1 MNEMC
6 KWLSYKKN
14 RTKYVRVTCFAI
26 GVAILLGLFGDG
38 LYSETDWISDD
49 NPVNELCE
57 YLSHTFSE
65 MQAEPRQIRSDNFE
79 ICEAADRNDSDREES
94 LRILMIPVIKA
105 LAASSGVDL
114 SILAWTLAMGTDIGG
129 SATPIGASANVVGI
143 SIASK
148 NGHMIGWG
156 RYCKFLAPATVMV
169 ILICMIGIYLRYF

>member
-26 GVAILLGLFGDG
+26 GVAILLGLLGDG
-38 LYSETDWISDD
+38 LHPKIGWMSDD
-49 NPVNELCE
+49 KPVNELCS

-94 LRILMIPVIKA
+94 LRMLVYIF
-105 LAASSGVDL
+105 DFF
-114 SILAWTLAMGTDIGG
+114 
-129 SATPIGASANVVGI
+129 VVGI
-143 SIASK
+143 LLLLKRITTNTYRMQCHGNASI
-148 NGHMIGWG
+148 I
-156 RYCKFLAPATVMV
+156 RYIHHKD
-169 ILICMIGIYLRYF
+169 GQK

>member
-38 LYSETDWISDD
+38 LHPKIGWMSDD
-49 NPVNELCE
+49 KPVNELCS

-65 MQAEPRQIRSDNFE
+65 MQAEARQIRSDNFE

-94 LRILMIPVIKA
+94 LRILVCIFDFFVVRILLLLKRVKTNPYRMQCHGN
-105 LAASSGVDL
+105 AS
-114 SILAWTLAMGTDIGG
+114 I
-129 SATPIGASANVVGI
+129 
-143 SIASK
+143 
-148 NGHMIGWG
+148 
-156 RYCKFLAPATVMV
+156 
-169 ILICMIGIYLRYF
+169 ICYIHHKDGQK